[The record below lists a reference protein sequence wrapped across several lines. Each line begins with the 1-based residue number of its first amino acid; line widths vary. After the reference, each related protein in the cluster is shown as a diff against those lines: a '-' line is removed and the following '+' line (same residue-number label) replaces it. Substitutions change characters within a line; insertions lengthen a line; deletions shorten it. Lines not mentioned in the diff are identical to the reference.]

1 MIAKSTRL
9 GKINIIWG
17 QKNSRYPYCNSIYVK
32 DKTRTLID
40 PAAGLETLQC
50 LANERIVRVVN
61 SHYLFDHI
69 RYNYLFKNACIQVH
83 EYDKDAM
90 SDVFKFAEK
99 YGALRIQGEFWIRNL
114 IRILNREKEIP
125 DNDES
130 FTYDR
135 SFYSSIGKVSATYS
149 DGDVLSLGS
158 ESIEIMHIP
167 GHADSMCC
175 FYFPSVLLCYVSDYN
190 VLAEWGPW
198 YGGEDSD
205 IQELVESAE
214 KIKSIIADYFV
225 TAHDPVVLERKD
237 FIKYLSGFL
246 ATIEERHDR
255 ILQLIGDGL
264 DFSEISNYGLFYKKK
279 FLSHPWVRVWETMML
294 IKHLEYLKL
303 FQFIPAAYQTKVSQ
317 Q

>member
-175 FYFPSVLLCYVSDYN
+175 FYFPSVLLCYVSD
-190 VLAEWGPW
+190 
-198 YGGEDSD
+198 
-205 IQELVESAE
+205 
-214 KIKSIIADYFV
+214 
-225 TAHDPVVLERKD
+225 
-237 FIKYLSGFL
+237 
-246 ATIEERHDR
+246 
-255 ILQLIGDGL
+255 
-264 DFSEISNYGLFYKKK
+264 
-279 FLSHPWVRVWETMML
+279 
-294 IKHLEYLKL
+294 
-303 FQFIPAAYQTKVSQ
+303 
-317 Q
+317 